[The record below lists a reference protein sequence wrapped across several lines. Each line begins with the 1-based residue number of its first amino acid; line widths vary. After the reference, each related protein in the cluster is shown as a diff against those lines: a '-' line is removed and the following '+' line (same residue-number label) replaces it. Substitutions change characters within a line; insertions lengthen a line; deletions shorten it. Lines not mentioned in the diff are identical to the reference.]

1 MSENRTYEIQ
11 LLQVCVNSSDIV
23 LKSCDCISLQKEYN
37 KRSALIFFLLVK
49 QQIQRSKI
57 DFSCKL
63 SPVYRAD
70 T

>member
-11 LLQVCVNSSDIV
+11 LLQLCVNSGDIV
-23 LKSCDCISLQKEYN
+23 LKSCDCISLQEESN
-37 KRSALIFFLLVK
+37 KRSALIFFFLVK

-57 DFSCKL
+57 DFSWKL
-63 SPVYRAD
+63 FPVYRAD